1 MKTNILYRSII
12 IILLTCMTQTVFSQ
26 SDSITNVN
34 KEDIVNEI
42 APQLLTQ
49 SDIET
54 QNIVFAPKSP
64 TVAGLV
70 QAIDC
75 PVSYY
80 TGTPEI
86 NIPLYTI
93 PLRGLEL
100 PINLSYHASGIKV
113 AQEASW
119 VGLGWN
125 LNCAGIVTRT
135 IKCGDDFHEY
145 GSGHDNGMEQ
155 GYYFAPE
162 AKAPIE
168 KSYFRSNSLGA
179 SWLLVKD
186 SEPDIFFYS
195 IPGSAGK
202 CIIIKQNN
210 SECE

>member
-202 CIIIKQNN
+202 F
-210 SECE
+210 